1 MKDKFTKSDLKDGM
15 IVKTR
20 DFLKSIVLKDRII
33 GINGAMGLEEYG
45 EDLLLCEDSRD
56 AIEDE
61 YDIMAVYEFCSD
73 GKYPTISDLLN
84 GNAYLKLIWER
95 KEVKRMTAKE
105 MKTKLEE
112 LTGERI
118 EIIPS
123 RGEMIEEINCYCEDL
138 DKCDDCMIKKEC
150 DSRGDF
156 DCWSNKQLRECYER
170 VMEDGR
176 KES

>member
-1 MKDKFTKSDLKDGM
+1 MKDKFTKADLKDGM
-15 IVKTR
+15 IVETR
-20 DFLKSIVLKDRII
+20 NFLKYVVLKDRII
-33 GINGAMGLEEYG
+33 CTGGAIGLGQYG

-73 GKYPTISDLLN
+73 GKYPKILDLLN
-84 GNAYLKLIWER
+84 GNTYLKLIWER
-95 KEVKRMTAKE
+95 KEVKRMTAEE
-105 MKTKLEE
+105 MRKKLEE

-118 EIIPS
+118 EIVPS
-123 RGEMIEEINCYCEDL
+123 RWEMIEEINCYCEDL

-150 DSRGDF
+150 DSRGGF
-156 DCWSNKQLRECYER
+156 DCMSNEQLRECYEM
-170 VMEDGR
+170 VMNDGR